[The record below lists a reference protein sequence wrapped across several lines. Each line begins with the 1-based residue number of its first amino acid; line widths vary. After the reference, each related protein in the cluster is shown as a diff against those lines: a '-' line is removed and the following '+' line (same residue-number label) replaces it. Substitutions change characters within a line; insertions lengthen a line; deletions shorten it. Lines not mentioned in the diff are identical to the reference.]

1 MINDQSVDVFQMG
14 DIVVASTFSTLKM
27 EIDGIKFKVN
37 LWDIIGQE
45 KYRQLTKLFFEIQ
58 KY

>member
-1 MINDQSVDVFQMG
+1 M
-14 DIVVASTFSTLKM
+14 ASTFSTLKM

>member
-27 EIDGIKFKVN
+27 EIDGIKFIITFREIKK
-37 LWDIIGQE
+37 LWTMISYKSFLI
-45 KYRQLTKLFFEIQ
+45 
-58 KY
+58 